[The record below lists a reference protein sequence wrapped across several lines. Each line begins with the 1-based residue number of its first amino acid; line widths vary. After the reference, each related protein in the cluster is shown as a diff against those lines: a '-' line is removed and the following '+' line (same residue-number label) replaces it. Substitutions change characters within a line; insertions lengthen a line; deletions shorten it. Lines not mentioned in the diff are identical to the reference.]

1 LLRGVFALVG
11 AVSARSSLVVKTKKT
26 AALTAAYSID
36 PDGWLDEFG
45 ALMDRIRPR
54 FARYEPARHAAG
66 LMLGL
71 LSNLERKNCWT
82 IAEERGDVTPHG
94 LQHMLSRASWDEDA
108 VAGDLRDY
116 VTAAFA
122 DPDAVLI
129 VDETGDVKKGAAT
142 VGVQR
147 QYTGTAGRIENAQV
161 AVYLTYAAARGHALV
176 DGTLYLPKSWTEDP
190 LRRKRAGVPDDVE
203 FATKPELAQRMIA
216 SALDAGVPASWVA
229 GDEVYGADSALRSAC
244 RHRGIG
250 YVLAVARNHHVVT
263 AQSRVDVLA
272 AAMPAFGW
280 QRLSAG
286 ASSKGPRLYSW
297 LLIDI
302 ASTLPGH
309 EWIMVR
315 RNDSTQ
321 ELAYYRCWSPR
332 PVPLRTLVGVAGR
345 RWTIEES
352 FQTAKGQA
360 GLDEHQVRTWTSWR
374 RWMILSMLATAF
386 LAVTCA
392 NEHTTTPTPQ
402 GLIPFTLHEIR
413 RLFDK
418 LVLARTAT
426 EDTIWAWSLW
436 RRKHQATARTC
447 HYQRRS
453 EHQ

>member
-1 LLRGVFALVG
+1 MFALVG
-11 AVSARSSLVVKTKKT
+11 AVSARSSLVVKTKKS
-26 AALTAAYSID
+26 AALTAAFSID
-36 PDGWLDEFG
+36 PDRWLDGFG

-116 VTAAFA
+116 VTTAFA
-122 DPDAVLI
+122 DPDAVLV

-147 QYTGTAGRIENAQV
+147 QYTGTAGRIENSQV
-161 AVYLTYAAARGHALV
+161 AVYLTYAGRRGHALI
-176 DGTLYLPKSWTEDP
+176 DGALYLPKSWAEDP
-190 LRRKRAGVPDDVE
+190 ARRVRAGVPDDVE
-203 FATKPELAQRMIA
+203 FATKPALAQRLIA
-216 SALDAGVPASWVA
+216 GALDAGVLASWVA
-229 GDEVYGADSALRSAC
+229 GDEVYGADSGLRTAC
-244 RHRGIG
+244 QSRGVG
-250 YVLAVARNHHVVT
+250 YVLAVARNHYVVT
-263 AQSRVDVLA
+263 AGCRVDALVVG
-272 AAMPAFGW
+272 MPTFGW

-286 ASSKGPRLYSW
+286 AGSKGPRLYSW

-321 ELAYYRCWSPR
+321 ELAYYRCWSPH
-332 PVPLRTLVGVAGR
+332 PVPLRTLVAVAGR

-352 FQTAKGQA
+352 FQAAKGQA

-374 RWMILSMLATAF
+374 RWMILSMLALAF

-392 NEHTTTPTPQ
+392 NQRDSTPTPR
-402 GLIPFTLHEIR
+402 GLIPFTLNEIR

-418 LVLARTAT
+418 LILARIAT
-426 EDTIWAWSLW
+426 TDTIWAWSLW
-436 RRKHQATARTC
+436 RRKHQATARAC

>member
-1 LLRGVFALVG
+1 VFALAG

-26 AALTAAYSID
+26 AALTAAFSID
-36 PDGWLDEFG
+36 LDDWLDEFG

-54 FARYEPARHAAG
+54 FARYESARHAAG

-94 LQHMLSRASWDEDA
+94 LQHMLSRASWDEGA
-108 VAGDLRDY
+108 VAGDVRDY
-116 VTAAFA
+116 VSTAFA
-122 DPDAVLI
+122 DPDAVLV
-129 VDETGDVKKGAAT
+129 VDETGDLKKGTAT

-147 QYTGTAGRIENAQV
+147 QYTGTAGRIENSQV
-161 AVYLTYAAARGHALV
+161 AVYLTYAGARGHALI
-176 DGTLYLPKSWTEDP
+176 DAALYLPRSWTEDP
-190 LRRKRAGVPDDVE
+190 ARLARAGVPDDVE
-203 FATKPELAQRMIA
+203 FATKPALAQQMIA
-216 SALDAGVPASWVA
+216 AALDAGVPASWVA
-229 GDEVYGADSALRSAC
+229 GDEVYGADSGLRGVC
-244 RHRGIG
+244 RDQGVG
-250 YVLAVARNHHVVT
+250 YVLNVACNHHVVT
-263 AQSRVDVLA
+263 APARVDALA
-272 AAMPAFGW
+272 AGMPAFAW

-286 ASSKGPRLYSW
+286 AGSKGPRLYSW

-302 ASTLPGH
+302 ASSLPGH

-315 RNDSTQ
+315 RNDSTG
-321 ELAYYRCWSPR
+321 EFAYYRCWSPH

-352 FQTAKGQA
+352 FQAAKGQA

-374 RWMILSMLATAF
+374 RWVILSMLAMAF

-392 NEHTTTPTPQ
+392 NERDHTPAPHD
-402 GLIPFTLHEIR
+402 LIPFTLNEIR

-418 LVLARTAT
+418 LILVRTAT
-426 EDTIWAWSLW
+426 EDTTWAWSLW
-436 RRKHQATARTC
+436 RRKHQATARYH

>member
-1 LLRGVFALVG
+1 VCGVFALVG
-11 AVSARSSLVVKTKKT
+11 AVSARSSLVVKTKKA
-26 AALTAAYSID
+26 AALTAASSID

-45 ALMDRIRPR
+45 TLMDRIRPR
-54 FARYEPARHAAG
+54 FSRYEPARHAAG

-108 VAGDLRDY
+108 VAADVRDY
-116 VTAAFA
+116 VTTAFA
-122 DPDAVLI
+122 DPDAVLV

-147 QYTGTAGRIENAQV
+147 QYTGTAGRIENSQV
-161 AVYLTYAAARGHALV
+161 AVYLTYAGAGGHALI
-176 DGTLYLPKSWTEDP
+176 DGTLYLPRSWTEDP
-190 LRRKRAGVPDDVE
+190 GRLARAGVPDDVE
-203 FATKPELAQRMIA
+203 FATKPVLAQRMIA
-216 SALDAGVPASWVA
+216 AALDAGVPASWVA
-229 GDEVYGADSALRSAC
+229 GDEVYGADTALRSAC
-244 RHRGIG
+244 AHRGVG
-250 YVLAVARNHHVVT
+250 YVLNVACNHHVVT
-263 AQSRVDVLA
+263 AGCRVDALVA
-272 AAMPAFGW
+272 GTPAFAW

-286 ASSKGPRLYSW
+286 AGSKGLRMYSW

-302 ASTLPGH
+302 NSALPGH

-315 RNDSTQ
+315 RNDSTG
-321 ELAYYRCWSPR
+321 ELAYYRCWSPH
-332 PVPLRTLVGVAGR
+332 PVPLPTLVAVAGR

-352 FQTAKGQA
+352 FQAAKGQA

-374 RWMILSMLATAF
+374 RWVILSMLAMAF

-392 NEHTTTPTPQ
+392 NEHTSTPTPH
-402 GLIPFTLHEIR
+402 GMIPFTLNEIR

-418 LVLARTAT
+418 LILVRTAT
-426 EDTIWAWSLW
+426 QDTIWAWSLW
-436 RRKHQATARTC
+436 RRKHQATARYY

-453 EHQ
+453 EPR

>member
-1 LLRGVFALVG
+1 MFALVE
-11 AVSARSSLVVKTKKT
+11 AVSARSSLVVKTKKN
-26 AALTAAYSID
+26 AALTAVFSID

-45 ALMDRIRPR
+45 TLMDRIRPR
-54 FARYEPARHAAG
+54 FARYESARHAAG

-82 IAEERGDVTPHG
+82 IAQERGDVTPHG
-94 LQHMLSRASWDEDA
+94 LQHMLSRASWDEHA
-108 VAGDLRDY
+108 VAGDVRDY
-116 VTAAFA
+116 VIAAFA
-122 DPDAVLI
+122 DPDAVLV
-129 VDETGDVKKGAAT
+129 VDETGDLKKGTAT

-161 AVYLTYAAARGHALV
+161 AVYLTYAAARGHALI
-176 DGTLYLPKSWTEDP
+176 DGRLYLPKSWTDDP
-190 LRRKRAGVPDDVE
+190 SRMARAGVPEDIE
-203 FATKPELAQRMIA
+203 FATKPVLAQHMIA
-216 SALDAGVPASWVA
+216 AALDAGVLASWVA

-244 RHRGIG
+244 RDRGIG
-250 YVLAVARNHHVVT
+250 YVLAVACNHYVVT
-263 AQSRVDVLA
+263 AQSRVDALVA
-272 AAMPAFGW
+272 GMPTFGW

-286 ASSKGPRLYSW
+286 AGSKGPRLYSW

-321 ELAYYRCWSPR
+321 ELAYYRCWSPH
-332 PVPLRTLVGVAGR
+332 PVPLPVLVRVAGR

-352 FQTAKGQA
+352 FQAAKGQA

-374 RWMILSMLATAF
+374 RWVILSMLAMAF

-392 NEHTTTPTPQ
+392 NERDGTPTPH
-402 GLIPFTLHEIR
+402 GLIPFTLNEIR

-418 LVLARTAT
+418 LILTRTAT
-426 EDTIWAWSLW
+426 QDTIWAWSLW

-447 HYQRRS
+447 HYRRRS
-453 EHQ
+453 EPQ